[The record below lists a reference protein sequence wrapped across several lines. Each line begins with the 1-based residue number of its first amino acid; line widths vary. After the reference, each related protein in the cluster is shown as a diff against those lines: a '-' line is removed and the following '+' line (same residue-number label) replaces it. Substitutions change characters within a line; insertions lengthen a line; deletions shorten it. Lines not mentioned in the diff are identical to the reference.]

1 MESLSISSRWT
12 ARRGKHLWHVQTGG
26 NMAASPMR
34 YTINGRQLVTIA
46 AGNAVH
52 AFALPDAR

>member
-1 MESLSISSRWT
+1 
-12 ARRGKHLWHVQTGG
+12 
-26 NMAASPMR
+26 MR